1 MTARGQSNF
10 KNYLNNA
17 EKIKEA
23 IDKLNS
29 STKGV
34 INKKNTHWRK
44 VWKGIKMNSILE
56 KHKSLVKKHQFIEN
70 ELSEID
76 VHEKRII
83 LRKTFSIL
91 SAYKT
96 NPSAIKME
104 RRLSNYSENCEMYRF
119 KYWN

>member
-34 INKKNTHWRK
+34 LNKKNTH
-44 VWKGIKMNSILE
+44 
-56 KHKSLVKKHQFIEN
+56 
-70 ELSEID
+70 
-76 VHEKRII
+76 
-83 LRKTFSIL
+83 
-91 SAYKT
+91 
-96 NPSAIKME
+96 
-104 RRLSNYSENCEMYRF
+104 
-119 KYWN
+119 